1 MVRCQT
7 VMNAATAT
15 RGTQRG
21 AGSEGQAADERWRIL
36 SLMLCTH
43 FSRKSGTSEEGVN
56 TGGSVNTGTDAQ
68 SLLRSVQRNDLGPA
82 ARALVSEA
90 AGARAF

>member
-43 FSRKSGTSEEGVN
+43 FLAQVLYLR
-56 TGGSVNTGTDAQ
+56 GGSKHRRR
-68 SLLRSVQRNDLGPA
+68 L
-82 ARALVSEA
+82 SE
-90 AGARAF
+90 